1 MIYIYIGI
9 LGIYLVLFLLSLRE
23 EGNPFQKIAVR
34 FFRRRQKNRK
44 RGGHEKKDWKQE
56 LYMRQLADKLKTLE
70 PGIAVQKQIQNHY
83 ISLYS
88 MLLMVVFVGDMLCLA
103 AWISAHGS
111 PKLTEGRYLSRN
123 DYGDGKV
130 SVGLVAEIPGVQEEI
145 FDYLVE
151 ERKYTDRETEIFYQE
166 VVELLPTVIL
176 GKNTK
181 LEDVRQDLDLVSAL
195 EGYPFQISWE
205 SSAYSLINTDGTV
218 HNEELTD
225 SEIVTLTASLRYE
238 DWSRELVFPVQV
250 NPVIYSPEEALRG
263 RMEKL
268 LRESEESTK
277 NEQIMVL
284 PEQMG
289 TEPIIWREIIED
301 SSGYFLIL
309 VLLAAGVIYWGRG
322 RDLDQKLEARK
333 RELLLDYPEIVNKL
347 ALYMGAG
354 MTIRNAFL
362 KMGEDYKKQKEIRKK
377 YVYEEILI
385 TCNELQGGRSETEAY
400 DHFGRRCQ
408 VQAYMKLSALLSQN
422 IRKGSNDLLRL
433 LGQEADTAFAERK
446 NLAKKLGEEAG
457 TKLLVPMMMMLC
469 IVMVII
475 MIPAYFSFTL

>member
-1 MIYIYIGI
+1 MIYVYIGI
-9 LGIYLVLFLLSLRE
+9 LGLYLVLFLLSLRE
-23 EGNPFQKIAVR
+23 EGNPFQKIAAC
-34 FFRRRQKNRK
+34 FFRRRQRRRK
-44 RGGHEKKDWKQE
+44 RKGRGKRDWKQE
-56 LYMRQLADKLKTLE
+56 LYLRQLGDKLRTLE
-70 PGIAVQKQIQNHY
+70 PGIAAEKQIQDHY
-83 ISLYS
+83 LSLYS
-88 MLLMVVFVGDMLCLA
+88 MLLMVVFVGDLLCLT
-103 AWISAHGS
+103 AWVSAHGS

-123 DYGDGKV
+123 AYGEGEI

-151 ERKYTDRETEIFYQE
+151 ERKYTDQEIEAFYQE
-166 VVELLPTVIL
+166 AAELLPIVIL
-176 GKNTK
+176 GKNEK
-181 LEDVRQDLDLVSAL
+181 PEDVRKDLDLVSAL
-195 EGYPFQISWE
+195 EGYPFRISWE
-205 SSAYSLINTDGTV
+205 SSAYSLVNTDGTV
-218 HNEELTD
+218 HNEELTE
-225 SEIVTLTASLRYE
+225 SEIVMLTASLRYE
-238 DWSRELVFPVQV
+238 DWSGELVFPVQI
-250 NPVIYSPEEALRG
+250 NPVIYTPEEALRG
-263 RMEKL
+263 RMEEL
-268 LRESEESTK
+268 LRENEESTK
-277 NEQIMVL
+277 NEQVMVL

-301 SSGYFLIL
+301 SSGCFLIL

-322 RDLDQKLEARK
+322 RELDQKLEARK
-333 RELLLDYPEIVNKL
+333 KELLLDYPEIVNKL

-362 KMGEDYKKQKEIRKK
+362 KMGEDYKKQKEVRKK

-457 TKLLVPMMMMLC
+457 TKLLIPMMMMLC

-475 MIPAYFSFTL
+475 MIPAYFSFTY